1 MALAV
6 KKTMSELEQRYND
19 ITELFAISDD
29 LASTVDNTFIR
40 DHAAQMKLV
49 EPLINTVADAAD
61 ELSEEFIALCEG
73 KTKKQTSSKSR
84 IETSLRKIYIAM
96 HEYAARVERVGQNAV
111 GNIRNLADPIVEKL
125 KRQMEVIVA
134 NFMEMLS
141 LSLERIMQKHDIE
154 ELKERQIRISLM
166 LHAQTQAKGGN

>member
-1 MALAV
+1 MALV
-6 KKTMSELEQRYND
+6 KEKTMSELEQRYND
-19 ITELFAISDD
+19 ITELFTIGDD
-29 LASTVDNTFIR
+29 LASTVDNTFIK

-49 EPLINTVADAAD
+49 DPLITAIVDSAD

-84 IETSLRKIYIAM
+84 IEASLRKIYIAM

-125 KRQMEVIVA
+125 KRQMEIIVA

-141 LSLERIMQKHDIE
+141 LSLDRIMQKQDIE

-166 LHAQTQAKGGN
+166 LHAQTLGQTT